1 MRCVPIVGHRLT
13 WSSAPAVALP
23 LTQPPPLFFV
33 RHFFP
38 VALQMFKFAVVTLL
52 ACALVASAARVP
64 VEGETPYPLKAGW
77 RVTEDL
83 LEDKS
88 EGKFFYFD
96 FFVARDFFW
105 LF

>member
-1 MRCVPIVGHRLT
+1 
-13 WSSAPAVALP
+13 
-23 LTQPPPLFFV
+23 
-33 RHFFP
+33 
-38 VALQMFKFAVVTLL
+38 MFKFAVVTLL

-88 EGKFFYFD
+88 EGKFLLI
-96 FFVARDFFW
+96 FFLSREFF
-105 LF
+105 LVVLAALVVLVLGLPPLCLRPLPPPPLRQSGPSCLV